1 MKSLI
6 TCQEAWSWFHRQL
19 GAKGLLSIFLTWPGH
34 EGSSDSW
41 KGHSKQTGGRES
53 GSLSVFIVSGK
64 NKEIWTNGD
73 TMVDKEEG
81 EIQIGMSKIKPMGNG
96 IHMIG

>member
-1 MKSLI
+1 M
-6 TCQEAWSWFHRQL
+6 
-19 GAKGLLSIFLTWPGH
+19 
-34 EGSSDSW
+34 
-41 KGHSKQTGGRES
+41 
-53 GSLSVFIVSGK
+53 SVFIVSGK
-64 NKEIWTNGD
+64 NEEIWTNGD